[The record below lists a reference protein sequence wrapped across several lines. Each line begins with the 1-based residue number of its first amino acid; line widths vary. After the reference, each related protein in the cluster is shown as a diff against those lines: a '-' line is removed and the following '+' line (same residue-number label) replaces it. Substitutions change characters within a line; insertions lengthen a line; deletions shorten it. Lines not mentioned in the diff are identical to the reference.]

1 MRLGFSLVVFL
12 IAALSFIA
20 MPLFASEAP
29 SVKESKPLADFLLDN
44 VFLLTILF
52 IFLSAVITT
61 ILGARARDRCL
72 KDFHQHPV
80 LLELEKDYKLV
91 WGKLHLFSNALE
103 LRYKEPFRD
112 ADGHIETS
120 FILYKDE
127 WPGLVSIYRWADELD
142 EESLKSRKKA
152 IRRTYKPSIFRLTGR
167 SIKNLVNTLRDAVSK
182 SLGLVVGHARKAM
195 PSSTILST
203 QQNAITQIGESFVS
217 FTTSA
222 YDAALEHLIGKRV
235 VVEIPRD
242 VTLEEYTGI
251 LKEYSANF
259 LEILGVETP
268 MQFTLPLPGPG
279 RTRRHRGVQIS
290 RQEGVLKIS
299 NQGSGQVEI
308 LEISSGEAADKVGR
322 SLKQGE
328 SWEKQVEDVG
338 VMEGKIKIRES
349 GELDFILPR
358 SRARVRHRGEIETF
372 NWKVFFGIK

>member
-1 MRLGFSLVVFL
+1 MRSIFRLVVL
-12 IAALSFIA
+12 WITALSILA
-20 MPLFASEAP
+20 MPLFASETP
-29 SVKESKPLADFLLDN
+29 SIKESKPLTDFLLDN

-52 IFLSAVITT
+52 IFLSGVVTA

-112 ADGHIETS
+112 ADGHVETS
-120 FILYKDE
+120 FLLYKDE
-127 WPGLVSIYRWADELD
+127 WPGIVAIYRWADEQD
-142 EESLKSRKKA
+142 EASLKARKKA
-152 IRRTYKPSIFRLTGR
+152 IRRTCKPPIFRRTGR
-167 SIKNLVNTLRDAVSK
+167 FLKNLINTLRDAVSK
-182 SLGLVVGHARKAM
+182 SLGILVGHARKAM

-203 QQNAITQIGESFVS
+203 QQTAITQIGETFVS

-268 MQFTLPLPGPG
+268 VQFTLPLPGPDK
-279 RTRRHRGVQIS
+279 TRRHRGVQIS
-290 RQEGVLKIS
+290 RREGVLKIT

-308 LEISSGEAADKVGR
+308 LEISSGEATEKVER
-322 SLKQGE
+322 SLNQGE
-328 SWEKQVEDVG
+328 SWEKQMDDSG
-338 VMEGKIKIRES
+338 AMEGILKIRES

-358 SRARVRHRGEIETF
+358 SRARVRHRGEVESF
-372 NWKVFFGIK
+372 NWRDFFGVK